1 MDVTPEEREHLA
13 TILRDSMERT
23 GPFVRASFE
32 WPAHALSLDDL
43 LALFRQ
49 MRVVVLATATAA
61 GAPRV
66 APVGCLLVG
75 AAFCVPTVRSAARC
89 RMVARRP
96 EVSFAYIEERALAV
110 IVHGR
115 GSIVGAGDALF
126 DRCERALAALGIAS
140 PTTWGDP
147 ADGRYLII
155 VPETIYTYRRDL

>member
-1 MDVTPEEREHLA
+1 MDVTPEERGQLA
-13 TILRDSMERT
+13 AILRESMERA

-32 WPAHALSLDDL
+32 WPEHALSLDDL
-43 LALFRQ
+43 LALFGQ
-49 MRVVVLATATAA
+49 MRVVTLATVTSA

-75 AAFCVPTVRSAARC
+75 AAFCIPTVRSAARC

-96 EVSFAYIEERALAV
+96 DVSFAYTEERALAV

-147 ADGRYLII
+147 AGGCYLI
-155 VPETIYTYRRDL
+155 VAPETIFTYCRDV